1 MNDSPST
8 AVRTWLKGFR
18 PLTLNARPRDCLRAG
33 LGACIGALAAV
44 FACQALFGSEL
55 ALRLA
60 APLGASAV
68 LLFALASSPLAQPW
82 AMLGGNLVAAL
93 VGGLS
98 AYWFGHDLAP
108 ALVGMALG
116 MLLMFALR
124 CLHPPSCALALS
136 VALNPSLSE
145 LGIDVVWPIL
155 LSTLVLIGCA
165 LLYNNLMRSPYPRPY
180 QSPRAN
186 LHGTRDLAPSART
199 DFSARDLDQ
208 ALQDFGEYVDITRDD
223 LERLIHHTE
232 RYALRRRMGELT
244 AARIM
249 SRDVQTASTE
259 TFIDDAWKQLQEH
272 RLKALPVLD
281 EHRRLAGIVTQS
293 DLLKHFRPDGSP
305 FKRLRFLRGTKL
317 KTIMTTPVV
326 CVQADTH
333 AVELVSLLSDEGL
346 HCLPVL
352 NEAGYLV
359 GIVSQTDLIAALYR
373 NWLQH
378 LGQADQIT

>member
-68 LLFALASSPLAQPW
+68 LLFALASSPWRNPGRCSAATWSPPW
-82 AMLGGNLVAAL
+82 PAA
-93 VGGLS
+93 S
-98 AYWFGHDLAP
+98 APIGSGHDLAP

-317 KTIMTTPVV
+317 KTIATTPVV

>member
-82 AMLGGNLVAAL
+82 SMLGGNLVAAL
-93 VGGLS
+93 AGGLS

-223 LERLIHHTE
+223 LERTDPPY
-232 RYALRRRMGELT
+232 RALRLASAHGRADRGTDHVPRRADRQHRDLHRRRLEAVAGTPSEGPAGARRASAAGRHRHPRATCSSTSAPT
-244 AARIM
+244 AAR
-249 SRDVQTASTE
+249 SSACASC
-259 TFIDDAWKQLQEH
+259 
-272 RLKALPVLD
+272 
-281 EHRRLAGIVTQS
+281 AGPS
-293 DLLKHFRPDGSP
+293 
-305 FKRLRFLRGTKL
+305 
-317 KTIMTTPVV
+317 
-326 CVQADTH
+326 
-333 AVELVSLLSDEGL
+333 
-346 HCLPVL
+346 
-352 NEAGYLV
+352 
-359 GIVSQTDLIAALYR
+359 
-373 NWLQH
+373 
-378 LGQADQIT
+378 

>member
-1 MNDSPST
+1 
-8 AVRTWLKGFR
+8 
-18 PLTLNARPRDCLRAG
+18 
-33 LGACIGALAAV
+33 
-44 FACQALFGSEL
+44 
-55 ALRLA
+55 
-60 APLGASAV
+60 
-68 LLFALASSPLAQPW
+68 
-82 AMLGGNLVAAL
+82 
-93 VGGLS
+93 
-98 AYWFGHDLAP
+98 
-108 ALVGMALG
+108 
-116 MLLMFALR
+116 
-124 CLHPPSCALALS
+124 
-136 VALNPSLSE
+136 
-145 LGIDVVWPIL
+145 
-155 LSTLVLIGCA
+155 
-165 LLYNNLMRSPYPRPY
+165 PY
-180 QSPRAN
+180 QPPRAN

-259 TFIDDAWKQLQEH
+259 TFIDDAWKQLQDH

-352 NEAGYLV
+352 
-359 GIVSQTDLIAALYR
+359 
-373 NWLQH
+373 
-378 LGQADQIT
+378 

>member
-1 MNDSPST
+1 MSSRLEMPCT
-8 AVRTWLKGFR
+8 RRLF
-18 PLTLNARPRDCLRAG
+18 PLR
-33 LGACIGALAAV
+33 GALLAALL
-44 FACQALFGSEL
+44 ALPVSALTPAPASPTTAGPEALPSAVQDDDAEL
-55 ALRLA
+55 AAWLQEERLEAQRLIDA
-60 APLGASAV
+60 ADFGAAKR
-68 LLFALASSPLAQPW
+68 LLDEHL
-82 AMLGGNLVAAL
+82 
-93 VGGLS
+93 
-98 AYWFGHDLAP
+98 DEDP
-108 ALVGMALG
+108 ADWRAR
-116 MLLMFALR
+116 ALR
-124 CLHPPSCALALS
+124 GRLELA
-136 VALNPSLSE
+136 
-145 LGIDVVWPIL
+145 
-155 LSTLVLIGCA
+155 
-165 LLYNNLMRSPYPRPY
+165 
-180 QSPRAN
+180 RA
-186 LHGTRDLAPSART
+186 RYDRA
-199 DFSARDLDQ
+199 ARDLDQ

>member
-33 LGACIGALAAV
+33 LGTCIGALAAV

-82 AMLGGNLVAAL
+82 SMLGGNLVAAL
-93 VGGLS
+93 AGGLS
-98 AYWFGHDLAP
+98 AYWFGHELAP

-145 LGIDVVWPIL
+145 VGIDVVWPIL

-180 QSPRAN
+180 QPPRAN

-208 ALQDFGEYVDITRDD
+208 
-223 LERLIHHTE
+223 
-232 RYALRRRMGELT
+232 
-244 AARIM
+244 
-249 SRDVQTASTE
+249 
-259 TFIDDAWKQLQEH
+259 
-272 RLKALPVLD
+272 
-281 EHRRLAGIVTQS
+281 
-293 DLLKHFRPDGSP
+293 
-305 FKRLRFLRGTKL
+305 
-317 KTIMTTPVV
+317 
-326 CVQADTH
+326 
-333 AVELVSLLSDEGL
+333 
-346 HCLPVL
+346 
-352 NEAGYLV
+352 
-359 GIVSQTDLIAALYR
+359 
-373 NWLQH
+373 
-378 LGQADQIT
+378 